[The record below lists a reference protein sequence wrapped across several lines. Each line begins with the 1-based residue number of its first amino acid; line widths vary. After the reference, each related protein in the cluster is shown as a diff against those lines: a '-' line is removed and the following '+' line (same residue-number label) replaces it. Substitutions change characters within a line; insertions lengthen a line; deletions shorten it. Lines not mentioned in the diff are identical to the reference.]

1 VAGSQD
7 TMVGA
12 VDVDEVR
19 HDFLFHG

>member
-7 TMVGA
+7 TTVGA